1 MPDAPM
7 KPSDGPSAAPAEASE
22 GEPGGGSISEV
33 LVATDKSLF
42 QINQLVSQNP
52 QVPDEV
58 KSAFQAALE
67 AYRQG
72 LTALT
77 GGGGSAP
84 AGPGGPQG
92 PATPEQG
99 ASGAQPMSMQRPK

>member
-7 KPSDGPSAAPAEASE
+7 KPMAGQSPAESSE
-22 GEPGGGSISEV
+22 GESGGGGITET

-42 QINQLVSQNP
+42 QINQLVSKNP

-72 LTALT
+72 LAALT
-77 GGGGSAP
+77 GGGEGAP
-84 AGPGGPQG
+84 AGAPGGPQG
-92 PATPEQG
+92 AATMQQG
-99 ASGAQPMSMQRPK
+99 ASGAQPMSMQRPQ